1 MKFKFLL
8 ALFCACALVTG
19 CDDKKDSGDDDKS
32 EDDGKDKKKDK
43 KKKKKK
49 GDDDDGDKAGAPEE
63 CTAYFKMIED
73 CKDKLGP
80 GYEGAKTAAK
90 MLEDTPGSWEKA
102 GMKGDS
108 LKQAKESLGKS
119 CKAAADALKATC
131 K

>member
-1 MKFKFLL
+1 
-8 ALFCACALVTG
+8 VTG
-19 CDDKKDSGDDDKS
+19 CDDKKDSGDDDKK

-49 GDDDDGDKAGAPEE
+49 GDDDGDGDKAGAPEE

-90 MLEDTPGSWEKA
+90 ALEDTPASWEKA
-102 GMKGDS
+102 GMKGDA
-108 LKQAKESLGKS
+108 LKQAKETLGKS
-119 CKAAADALKATC
+119 CKTAADALAPTC